1 MADSV
6 FAICPICVLILAT
19 IPHFDHSTSMNN
31 VSNATEA
38 SAPRR
43 HRMSTRQRLLFFL
56 TAWLI
61 VLMPFLFWWNT
72 WFGRHLSDKQLTE
85 YLRDEK
91 KPRHIQHALIQ
102 IGERMG
108 KGDTSVNRW
117 YPELVRLSTYPVEE
131 VRNTDAWV
139 MGQDNTVVIFHD
151 SLLKMLA
158 DPSVMVRGNAAL
170 SLVRFGDATGRPQI
184 VTLLQPVRLTAPRSG
199 KIVDTGK
206 LGAAIHQNGLLA
218 KLQSDNG
225 AIEIRSP
232 ITGRIR
238 SLSVPTGTNVASGQ
252 QVAVVAPDSE
262 QVWEALRALYLVGQM
277 EDLPAITPFERDLPD
292 VPERVREQAVL
303 TERAVRARA
312 K

>member
-1 MADSV
+1 MK
-6 FAICPICVLILAT
+6 
-19 IPHFDHSTSMNN
+19 SMTET
-31 VSNATEA
+31 TEA
-38 SAPRR
+38 LPPKR

-72 WFGRHLSDKQLTE
+72 WFGRHLSDQQLTE

-102 IGERMG
+102 VGERMATH
-108 KGDTSVNRW
+108 DASVSRW
-117 YPELVRLSTYPVEE
+117 YPELVRLSTYPVDE

-139 MGQDNTVVIFHD
+139 MGQDNTVTSFHEA
-151 SLLKMLA
+151 LLKMLA
-158 DPSVMVRGNAAL
+158 DSSLMVRGNAAL

-184 VTLLQPVRLTAPRSG
+184 VALLQPARVVAPQNG

-206 LGAAIHQNGLLA
+206 LGAAVHQNGLVA
-218 KLQSDNG
+218 KLESG
-225 AIEIRSP
+225 SGSVEIRSP

-238 SLSVPTGTNVASGQ
+238 SLSVQEGTNVSPSQ
-252 QVAVVAPDSE
+252 EVAVIAPDTE
-262 QVWEALRALYLVGQM
+262 QVWEALRALYLVGQIG
-277 EDLPAITPFERDLPD
+277 DLPAITPFERALPD

-303 TERAVRARA
+303 TGRAIRERA

>member
-1 MADSV
+1 MTETTE
-6 FAICPICVLILAT
+6 VL
-19 IPHFDHSTSMNN
+19 P
-31 VSNATEA
+31 
-38 SAPRR
+38 PKR

-72 WFGRHLSDKQLTE
+72 WFGRHLSDQQLTE

-102 IGERMG
+102 IGERMATH
-108 KGDTSVNRW
+108 DAAVSRW

-139 MGQDNTVVIFHD
+139 MGQDNSVPGFHEA
-151 SLLKMLA
+151 LLRMLA
-158 DPSVMVRGNAAL
+158 DSSLMVRGNAAL

-184 VTLLQPVRLTAPRSG
+184 VALLKPARIVSPQGG

-206 LGAAIHQNGLLA
+206 LGAAIHQNGLVA
-218 KLQSDNG
+218 KLESG
-225 AIEIRSP
+225 SGSVEIRSP

-238 SLSVPTGTNVASGQ
+238 SLSVHEGTSVSPAQ
-252 QVAVVAPDSE
+252 EIAVVAPDTE
-262 QVWEALRALYLVGQM
+262 QVWEALRALYLVGQI

-303 TERAVRARA
+303 TERAIRERA

>member
-1 MADSV
+1 MTETTE
-6 FAICPICVLILAT
+6 VL
-19 IPHFDHSTSMNN
+19 P
-31 VSNATEA
+31 
-38 SAPRR
+38 PKR
-43 HRMSTRQRLLFFL
+43 HRMSMRQRLLFFL

-72 WFGRHLSDKQLTE
+72 WFGRHLSDQKLTE

-102 IGERMG
+102 IGERMATH
-108 KGDTSVNRW
+108 DAAVSRW

-139 MGQDNTVVIFHD
+139 MGQDNSVPGFHEALLRMLTD
-151 SLLKMLA
+151 SSL
-158 DPSVMVRGNAAL
+158 MVRGNAAL
-170 SLVRFGDATGRPQI
+170 SLVRFGDATGRRQI
-184 VTLLQPVRLTAPRSG
+184 VALLQPARIVTPQGG

-206 LGAAIHQNGLLA
+206 LGAAIHQNGLVA
-218 KLQSDNG
+218 KLESG
-225 AIEIRSP
+225 SGSVEIRSP

-238 SLSVPTGTNVASGQ
+238 SLSVHEGTSVSPAQ
-252 QVAVVAPDSE
+252 EIAVVAPDTE
-262 QVWEALRALYLVGQM
+262 QVWEALRALYLVGQI

-303 TERAVRARA
+303 TERAIRERA

>member
-1 MADSV
+1 MNAEVSTTE
-6 FAICPICVLILAT
+6 LA
-19 IPHFDHSTSMNN
+19 P
-31 VSNATEA
+31 AK
-38 SAPRR
+38 R
-43 HRMSTRQRLLFFL
+43 HRMTTRQRLLFFL

-108 KGDTSVNRW
+108 KHDTSVDRW
-117 YPELVRLSTYPVEE
+117 YPELVRLSTNPVEE

-139 MGQDNTVVIFHD
+139 MGQDNSVARFHEA
-151 SLLKMLA
+151 LLKMLA
-158 DPSVMVRGNAAL
+158 DPSLMVRGNAAL

-184 VTLLQPVRLTAPRSG
+184 VALLRPARIEAQESG

-206 LGAAIHQNGLLA
+206 LGAAVHQNGLIA
-218 KLQSDNG
+218 KVESAGQ
-225 AIEIRSP
+225 IREIRSP

-238 SLSVPTGTNVASGQ
+238 SLSVQSGRMVTSGQ
-252 QVAVVAPDSE
+252 EVAIIAPETE
-262 QVWEALRALYLVGQM
+262 QVWEALRALYLVGRM
-277 EDLPAITPFERDLPD
+277 EDLPAITPFERELPD

-303 TERAVRARA
+303 AERAIRERG